1 MRDWRTGPMTELR
14 RRMLQDMAMKG
25 LQLKTQDIYA
35 ECISH
40 LARFFR
46 RSPELLN
53 QEDLRGWVRHLMDRG
68 LSSQRLRQH
77 FAAMRLLYGK
87 TLGRPQDVAF
97 VTWPRDA
104 QKLPD
109 VLGADE
115 VELLL
120 GALHTPIYRVFC
132 TLLYATGLRLGEALA
147 LETTDVDKAR
157 GIIRVRK
164 GKGRKERLVMLSP
177 RLYAVLRSY
186 WAQER
191 PPAPYL
197 FSTDKTGRP
206 ISRDAIRKAM
216 RIAAKAAGLEQRR
229 ITPHLLRHSFATHL
243 LENGTDLRTIQVLLG
258 HSNIL
263 STVRYARVSTGLISR
278 AQSPLE
284 RLPSQAAPLPA
295 APLAAPPTVPV
306 VPPPAAPESPPERPE
321 PPRRGRKRK
330 PK

>member
-1 MRDWRTGPMTELR
+1 MRNWRQGPMTELR
-14 RRMLQDMAMKG
+14 RRMLQDMDLKG
-25 LQLKTQDIYA
+25 LQQKTQDIYA

-46 RSPELLN
+46 RSPELLT

-115 VELLL
+115 VEQLLA
-120 GALHTPIYRVFC
+120 ALHTPIYRVFC

-147 LETTDVDKAR
+147 LETTDIDKAR
-157 GIIRVRK
+157 GVVRVRK

-216 RIAAKAAGLEQRR
+216 RSAAKAAGLEQRR

-263 STVRYARVSTGLISR
+263 STVRYARVSTGLIAK

-284 RLPSQAAPLPA
+284 RLPTRT
-295 APLAAPPTVPV
+295 APPVPAPVVPV
-306 VPPPAAPESPPERPE
+306 VPTPAVRPARTPERPPAP
-321 PPRRGRKRK
+321 PPRARKRK
-330 PK
+330 GT